1 MILPSDFLFIAWRVS
16 GRISLDGRYV
26 GRRRGWDGMGWDGMG
41 LEFPTGGGRVRQVW
55 HAMVGRY

>member
-26 GRRRGWDGMGWDGMG
+26 GRRRGWDGMGLDGMG
-41 LEFPTGGGRVRQVW
+41 WDWNFLREVGGL
-55 HAMVGRY
+55 GRYGMLW